1 MTNAVGVSR
10 NSRVV
15 SVSLAPAVYEMME
28 KIRKQENKS
37 RSELF
42 KEMIRR
48 YNEDK
53 RWENIYAW
61 GEATARKFKITSEED
76 VLRLLND

>member
-1 MTNAVGVSR
+1 MTDVVGVSR
-10 NSRVV
+10 NSKVV
-15 SVSLAPAVYEMME
+15 SVSLTPAVYEMLE
-28 KIRKQENKS
+28 KLRIREKKS

-42 KEMIRR
+42 KEMIRK

-53 RWENIYAW
+53 AWEEIYTW

-76 VLRLLND
+76 VLRLIDD

>member
-1 MTNAVGVSR
+1 MTNVTGIFR

-15 SVSLAPAVYEMME
+15 SVSLAPAVYELLDKMV
-28 KIRKQENKS
+28 KKENKS

-42 KEMIRR
+42 KEMIRK
-48 YNEDK
+48 YSEDK
-53 RWENIYAW
+53 DWQEIYGW

-76 VLRLLND
+76 VLRLIDD